1 MIFSARGAE
10 WDLSRKVL
18 IMGVMNITP
27 DSFSDGGE
35 CLGEAEIRAR
45 AAAFAAQGADIIDVG
60 GESSRPGAFP
70 VSAEEEM
77 ARVLPAIRIIK
88 AAAGLPIS
96 VDTVKAVVAR
106 GALEEGAAIIND
118 ISGLKADPEM
128 GQVAAAFQAG
138 IILMHRRGNAVTMR
152 ALNCYENLVE
162 EVKKELQES
171 IDSALQAGIS
181 YARIA
186 LDPGIG
192 FAKNREQNLSLLKRI
207 QDFKAWDRPLVIGTS
222 RKSFIGDITGKPAA
236 QRLAGTAATV
246 AWAVA
251 QGAQILRVHDVSE
264 MKDVTA
270 VTQAILQAQ

>member
-1 MIFSARGAE
+1 MIFSARGIE

-35 CLGEAEIRAR
+35 CVTEKQIHELAL
-45 AAAFAAQGADIIDVG
+45 AFAEQGADIIDVG
-60 GESSRPGAFP
+60 GESSRPGAVP

-77 ARVLPAIRIIK
+77 GRVLPAIRIIK
-88 AAAGLPIS
+88 AAVTVPVS
-96 VDTVKAVVAR
+96 VDTVKACVAEK
-106 GALEEGAAIIND
+106 ALEAGAAVIND

-128 GQVAAAFQAG
+128 GRVAAAFQAG
-138 IILMHRRGNAVTMR
+138 IILMHRRGSAATMR
-152 ALNCYENLVE
+152 ELSHYEDLLG

-192 FAKNREQNLSLLKRI
+192 FAKDRAQNLSLLKHL
-207 QDFKAWDRPLVIGTS
+207 QEFKSWDRPLVIGTS
-222 RKSFIGDITGKPAA
+222 RKSFIGEITGQPAA
-236 QRLAGTAATV
+236 QRLAGTAATA

-251 QGAQILRVHDVSE
+251 QGAQILRVHDVAE